1 MCPAYIRLPLTG
13 STNAPPQAV
22 SWSTLQWKNIAYKIG
37 KLLTIPLRRQ
47 GRCQKKKRD
56 YVGKIPKWRTP
67 SPHPPS
73 LGIFTF
79 VYRFLK
85 YFFAI

>member
-22 SWSTLQWKNIAYKIG
+22 SWSTLQWKNIAYNIG

-47 GRCQKKKRD
+47 GRCQKKTGLCRENSQVAD
-56 YVGKIPKWRTP
+56 PLP
-67 SPHPPS
+67 PPPS

-79 VYRFLK
+79 TV
-85 YFFAI
+85 FFAIL

>member
-22 SWSTLQWKNIAYKIG
+22 SWSTLQWKNIAYNIG

-47 GRCQKKKRD
+47 GRCQKKNGIMWEKF
-56 YVGKIPKWRTP
+56 P
-67 SPHPPS
+67 SGGPPPPPPS

-79 VYRFLK
+79 TAF
-85 YFFAI
+85 I